1 MELTKEMLSSA
12 FSELES
18 LHKQSHEGKS
28 YQEQLNKLEK
38 GEMLGC
44 PICDVGGKIFNDNG
58 TSLEMDQLCKRFF
71 PEVSMLTT
79 IMSMDFHLRY
89 GCIAFLTL
97 GMIIGKKQAEVE
109 QMERLR

>member
-12 FSELES
+12 FSELEE
-18 LHKQSHEGKS
+18 LHRESHSGKS
-28 YQEQLNKLEK
+28 MQEKLTRLKAKEK
-38 GEMLGC
+38 LGC
-44 PICDVGGKIFNDNG
+44 PICDVGGNIVDDREVCNEF
-58 TSLEMDQLCKRFF
+58 DQLIKRFL

-79 IMSMDFHLRY
+79 IMGMDFHLRY

-97 GMIIGKKQAEVE
+97 GMMIGKKQAEVE

>member
-18 LHKQSHEGKS
+18 LHKQSHENRS
-28 YQEQLNKLEK
+28 YEEQLNKLNK

-44 PICDVGGKIFNDNG
+44 PICDIGGDIINENQ
-58 TSLEMDQLCKRFF
+58 TLLEMDKLCKRFF

-79 IMSMDFHLRY
+79 IMGMDFHLKY